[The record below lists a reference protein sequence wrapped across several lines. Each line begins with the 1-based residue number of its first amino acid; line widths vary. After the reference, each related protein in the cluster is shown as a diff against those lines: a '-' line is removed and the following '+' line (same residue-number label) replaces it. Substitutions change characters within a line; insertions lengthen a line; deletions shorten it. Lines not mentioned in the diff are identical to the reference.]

1 MLERGGAVFY
11 ALAGAL
17 IGVVLVTLR
26 RLPSSVAS
34 HFDAAGRPN
43 GWYLREITGICRSMA
58 RKRFAVYERT
68 CGGSGASWRERHSCS
83 ICWSWTPTSTSR
95 HA

>member
-17 IGVVLVTLR
+17 IGVVLVTLG
-26 RLPSSVAS
+26 RLPPSVAS

-58 RKRFAVYERT
+58 RKRFAGHERT
-68 CGGSGASWRERHSCS
+68 CGGSGVSWRERHS
-83 ICWSWTPTSTSR
+83 
-95 HA
+95 